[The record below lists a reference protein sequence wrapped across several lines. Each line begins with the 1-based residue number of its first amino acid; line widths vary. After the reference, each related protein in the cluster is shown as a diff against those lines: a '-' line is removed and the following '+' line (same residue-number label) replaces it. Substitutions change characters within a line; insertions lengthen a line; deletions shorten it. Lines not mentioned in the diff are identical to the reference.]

1 MLVHGFVPV
10 SHANGPGR
18 RAVLWFQGCT
28 LNCSGCWN
36 PASHPFK
43 GVSPTD
49 VNDIV
54 QRVIAL
60 YRAGDIEGLTFSGG
74 EPMQQPS
81 SMLELIERLRETG
94 ASSLSFGMFTG
105 YTLHEL
111 ERGRF
116 FTFEDC
122 PDKIAT
128 WELIRTHLDFAV
140 MGRYNRLAPVAL
152 PLRSSRNQRL
162 QLFTTRYQQSDF
174 GDPIVEVSIGQD
186 GATTV
191 RVCPIRDG
199 HAFPGGSPD
208 RGRRQ
213 QAPRV

>member
-10 SHANGPGR
+10 SRANGPGR

-36 PASHPFK
+36 PRSHPFE
-43 GVSPTD
+43 GASPTD
-49 VNDIV
+49 PNDIT
-54 QRVIAL
+54 QRIIAL
-60 YRAGDIEGLTFSGG
+60 HQAGDIEGLTFSGG
-74 EPMQQPS
+74 EPMQQARS
-81 SMLELIERLRETG
+81 LIELVERLRETG
-94 ASSLSFGMFTG
+94 GSSLSFGMFTG

-111 ERGRF
+111 DRGRF

-128 WELIRTHLDFAV
+128 WELIRSHLDFAV

-162 QLFTTRYQQSDF
+162 QLFTTRYLQSDF
-174 GDPIVEVSIGQD
+174 EEPIFEVSIGQD
-186 GATTV
+186 GTTTV
-191 RVCPIRDG
+191 TG
-199 HAFPGGSPD
+199 FPLMGIPT
-208 RGRRQ
+208 
-213 QAPRV
+213 